1 MAGQELGS
9 PRRLATAH
17 PARRISVFMPPR
29 LLLEA
34 TVSTGFLVV
43 ATLAIL
49 AQSIVLFVAFFGRGL
64 RYHISSPGS
73 QSLDSEDFL
82 YGLEALTDAKLNTH
96 TRLEVFTNGENF
108 YEAELET
115 IQGATNHVHLEAYI
129 FQKGEIA
136 KRFVDALTEKARQG
150 VEVRV
155 VLDGLGSLGCPLS
168 YFDDLKSAGGKVEW
182 YQPMKFS
189 KLPQYNHRSHREL
202 LVCDGKVGFIGG
214 AGIAD
219 HWYHGSKGKPR
230 WRDTMV
236 RTEGDAVPN
245 LQATFAENWLEA
257 CGELLV
263 GSQYFPRYEV
273 GSESQVLVI
282 NSTPSAGGS
291 TRARILFQILLAS
304 ARKSI
309 HITTPY
315 FLPDQSMSQELVRA
329 VTRGVEVTII
339 TPGRHS
345 DHMLTRSSS
354 RRSYGALLKA
364 GARIFEYQP
373 AMIHAKILTI
383 DGLWSVVGST
393 NFDNRSFGLND
404 EVNLAASNAEL
415 TARLDEDFARDLADS
430 REITYQVWRT
440 RPLTERG
447 PEILG
452 WILERQQ

>member
-1 MAGQELGS
+1 MQSHL
-9 PRRLATAH
+9 LAA
-17 PARRISVFMPPR
+17 
-29 LLLEA
+29 A
-34 TVSTGFLVV
+34 TVSNGFLVV
-43 ATLAIL
+43 AVLAIL
-49 AQSIVLFVAFFGRGL
+49 AQTIVLIVAFFGRGL
-64 RYHISSPGS
+64 RYKISSPGS
-73 QSLDSEDFL
+73 QQLGSGEFL
-82 YGLEALTDAKLNTH
+82 YALEALTDAKLNAH

-108 YEAELET
+108 YEAEVDAIRRAE
-115 IQGATNHVHLEAYI
+115 NSVHLEAYI

-136 KRFVDALTEKARQG
+136 KRVLDALTEKARGG
-150 VEVRV
+150 VQVRV
-155 VLDGLGSLGCPLS
+155 VLDGLGSLGCPSS
-168 YFDDLKSAGGKVEW
+168 YFDDLRAAGGRVEW
-182 YQPMKFS
+182 YQPAKFS
-189 KLPQYNHRSHREL
+189 KLPHYNHRSHREL
-202 LVCDGKVGFIGG
+202 LVCDGRIGFIGG

-219 HWYHGSKGKPR
+219 QWFHGRKGKPR

-236 RTEGDAVPN
+236 HVSGDAVPN

-257 CGELLV
+257 SGELLV
-263 GSQYFPRYEV
+263 GADYFPRFEG
-273 GSESQVLVI
+273 GSGSHVLVI
-282 NSTPSAGGS
+282 NSTPTAGGS
-291 TRARILFQILLAS
+291 TRARMLFQVLLAS
-304 ARKSI
+304 ATKSI

-315 FLPDQSMSQELVRA
+315 FLPDGSMSQELVRA
-329 VTRGVEVTII
+329 VIRGVEVKII

-404 EVNLAASNAEL
+404 EVNLAACDTSFA
-415 TARLDEDFARDLADS
+415 ARLDEDFARDLADS
-430 REITYQVWRT
+430 REITYQAWRN

-447 PEILG
+447 PELLG

>member
-1 MAGQELGS
+1 MPS
-9 PRRLATAH
+9 RLFA
-17 PARRISVFMPPR
+17 
-29 LLLEA
+29 EA
-34 TVSTGFLVV
+34 TVSNGFLVV
-43 ATLAIL
+43 AVLAIL
-49 AQSIVLFVAFFGRGL
+49 AQSVVLIVAFFGRGL
-64 RYHISSPGS
+64 KYKISSPANQQLGS
-73 QSLDSEDFL
+73 PEFL
-82 YGLEALTDAKLNTH
+82 YALEALTDAKLNAH
-96 TRLEVFTNGENF
+96 TELEVFTNGENF

-115 IQGATNHVHLEAYI
+115 IRHAKNSVHLEAYI

-136 KRFVDALTEKARQG
+136 KRYVDAMTERAREG

-155 VLDGLGSLGCPLS
+155 VLDGLGSLGCPSS
-168 YFDDLKSAGGKVEW
+168 YFDDLRAAGGRIEW
-182 YQPMKFS
+182 YQSVKFS
-189 KLPQYNHRSHREL
+189 KLPHYNHRSHREV
-202 LVCDGKVGFIGG
+202 LVCDGQIGFIGG
-214 AGIAD
+214 AGVAD
-219 HWYHGSKGKPR
+219 QWYHGHKGKPR

-236 RTEGDAVPN
+236 RVVGDAVPN

-257 CGELLV
+257 SGELLV
-263 GSQYFPRYEV
+263 ATKYFPQYEV
-273 GSESQVLVI
+273 GSGSHVLII
-282 NSTPSAGGS
+282 NSTPTAGGS
-291 TRARILFQILLAS
+291 TRARMLFQVLLAS
-304 ARKSI
+304 ATKSI

-315 FLPDQSMSQELVRA
+315 FLPDRSMSQELVRA
-329 VTRGVEVTII
+329 VTRGVEVKII

-404 EVNLAASNAEL
+404 EVNLAACDTSF

-430 REITYQVWRT
+430 REITYQAWRA